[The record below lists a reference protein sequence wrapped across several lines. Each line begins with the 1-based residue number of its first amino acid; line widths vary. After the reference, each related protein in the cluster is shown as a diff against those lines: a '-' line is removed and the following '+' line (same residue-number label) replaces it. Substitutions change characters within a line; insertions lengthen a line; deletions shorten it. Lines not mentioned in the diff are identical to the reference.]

1 MNNPQPQT
9 STMKHHMRN
18 HLTMI
23 LGLAAAIAM
32 PIPCAAQPAAD
43 ARDAAA
49 VKMTR
54 VLTLH
59 DALKIADA
67 AQARAKQEA
76 WTVAIAILD
85 AGGHL
90 LYFRRMD
97 GTQIGSGGL
106 AIDKADCSLM
116 FKRPT
121 KAFEDMV
128 LQNGMVHLMN
138 LKHVVAVEGG
148 LPIVHDG
155 EVIGAIGISGVTA
168 EQDGII
174 AAAGLDAFK

>member
-1 MNNPQPQT
+1 
-9 STMKHHMRN
+9 MKHHLF
-18 HLTMI
+18 LT
-23 LGLAAAIAM
+23 LSLAAAIAM
-32 PIPCAAQPAAD
+32 PTPGAAEPAPDAREIPAA
-43 ARDAAA
+43 
-49 VKMTR
+49 KMVR
-54 VLTLH
+54 VLTL
-59 DALKIADA
+59 DEALRIADA
-67 AQARAKQEA
+67 AQARAKQDE

-106 AIDKADCSLM
+106 AIDKADSSLM
-116 FKRPT
+116 FQRPT

-128 LQNGMVHLMN
+128 LKDGMVHLMN

-155 EVIGAIGISGVTA
+155 EVIGAIGISGVTV

-174 AAAGLDAFK
+174 ATAGLAALSLTLQRATAD